1 MLGSIDTKKW
11 GAQLGQLSSGLKK
24 ATSQLAARS
33 NEFVEGFKGASET
46 KQADSVT
53 ISSAPEV
60 KQDTSPVNEEATHA
74 NGTTVTAPPAGGLDV
89 KKGVTMGVAATVGM
103 MTLGPMGAALGIYA
117 GNEIS
122 RHGGV
127 KEAFLANQE
136 KLKGVSGKLSDKFKA
151 FTDSVKTNTST
162 VTVDNGLSQTKVAT
176 NKGTNSSVPQTLTII
191 E

>member
-24 ATSQLAARS
+24 ATSQLAAKS
-33 NEFVEGFKGASET
+33 NEFVEGFKGSSET
-46 KQADSVT
+46 KQTDSVT

-60 KQDTSPVNEEATHA
+60 KQDTHVQE
-74 NGTTVTAPPAGGLDV
+74 VTQTPPPPPAGELDV

-122 RHGGV
+122 KHGGV
-127 KEAFLANQE
+127 KEAFLANQG

-151 FTDSVKTNTST
+151 FTGAVQSNTST
-162 VTVDNGLSQTKVAT
+162 VTVDNGLTQTKVAT
-176 NKGTNSSVPQTLTII
+176 NNGTNSSVPQTLTII
-191 E
+191 EE

>member
-11 GAQLGQLSSGLKK
+11 GAQLGQLSNGLKK
-24 ATSQLAARS
+24 ATSQLVSES
-33 NEFVEGFKGASET
+33 NKFVEGFKSASET

-60 KQDTSPVNEEATHA
+60 KQDNPAQE
-74 NGTTVTAPPAGGLDV
+74 TTQTPPPPPPAGGVDV

-103 MTLGPMGAALGIYA
+103 MTMGPMGAALGIYA

-122 RHGGV
+122 KHGGV
-127 KEAFLANQE
+127 KEAFLANQG

-151 FTDSVKTNTST
+151 FTGAVQSNTST
-162 VTVDNGLSQTKVAT
+162 VTVDNGLTQTKVAT
-176 NKGTNSSVPQTLTII
+176 NNGTNSSVPQTLTII
-191 E
+191 EE